1 MTVTTVSTE
10 NTLKKQLMASNMFN
24 SRIRTTDFKELSTQE
39 LIELSFNL
47 KPSEAVRLLESME
60 ALTDL
65 KNVLTKFPPNKE
77 SQFKASFEL
86 SKRILQ
92 FDTKKEKIT
101 SSYGLAQ
108 LLIQDTRDLEQE
120 HFILLTLN
128 TKNKIIRQRTLF
140 IGTLNQSIAHPRDIF
155 REAIRDNAAQIIVA
169 HNHPSGDPTPS
180 ETDNLFTARLTKACE
195 IVGIP
200 MLDHLILGEST
211 YYSYAEK

>member
-1 MTVTTVSTE
+1 MAVATE
-10 NTLKKQLMASNMFN
+10 NTLKRQLTTSNMFN
-24 SRIRTTDFKELSTQE
+24 DRIRTTNFNELSTQE

-47 KPSEAVRLLESME
+47 KPSEAAKLLENIDI
-60 ALTDL
+60 LTDL
-65 KNVLTKFPPNKE
+65 KNVLTEFSPNKE
-77 SQFKASFEL
+77 FQFKASFEL

-92 FDTKKEKIT
+92 LDIKKEKIT

-108 LLIQDTRDLEQE
+108 HLIQETRDLEQE

-128 TKNKIIRQRTLF
+128 TKNQIIRQRTLF

-180 ETDNLFTARLTKACE
+180 ESDNVFTSRLTKACE
-195 IVGIP
+195 LIGIQ

-211 YYSYAEK
+211 YHSYAEN

>member
-1 MTVTTVSTE
+1 MTVTTE
-10 NTLKKQLMASNMFN
+10 KTLKKQVITSNMLN
-24 SRIRTTDFKELSTQE
+24 DRIRTTNFNELSTQE
-39 LIELSFNL
+39 LVELSFNL
-47 KPSEAVRLLESME
+47 KPSQAVELLESIDT
-60 ALTDL
+60 LTDL
-65 KNVLTKFPPNKE
+65 RNGFSEFPTNKE
-77 SQFKASFEL
+77 FQFKASFEL

-108 LLIQDTRDLEQE
+108 HLIQETRDLEQE

-128 TKNKIIRQRTLF
+128 TKNQIIRKRTLF
-140 IGTLNQSIAHPRDIF
+140 VGTLNQSIAHPRDIF

-180 ETDNLFTARLTKACE
+180 EADTIFTSRLTKVCE
-195 IVGIP
+195 LVGIQ

-211 YYSYAEK
+211 YYSYAEN

>member
-1 MTVTTVSTE
+1 MVVTAE
-10 NTLKKQLMASNMFN
+10 KTLEKQLIASNVFN
-24 SRIRTTDFKELSTQE
+24 NRIRTTNFTELSTQE

-47 KPSEAVRLLESME
+47 KPSKAVELLESIDTLADLRNGLIEFPSTME
-60 ALTDL
+60 
-65 KNVLTKFPPNKE
+65 F
-77 SQFKASFEL
+77 QFKASFEL

-92 FDTKKEKIT
+92 FDVKKEKIT

-108 LLIQDTRDLEQE
+108 HLIQETRDLEQE

-128 TKNKIIRQRTLF
+128 TKNQIIRQRTLF

-180 ETDNLFTARLTKACE
+180 ESDNVFTSRLTKACE
-195 IVGIP
+195 LVGIQ

-211 YYSYAEK
+211 YYSYAEN

>member
-1 MTVTTVSTE
+1 MAVTTE
-10 NTLKKQLMASNMFN
+10 KTLKKQVITSNMLN
-24 SRIRTTDFKELSTQE
+24 DRIRTTNFNELSTQE
-39 LIELSFNL
+39 LVELSFNL
-47 KPSEAVRLLESME
+47 KPSQAVELLESIDT
-60 ALTDL
+60 LTDL
-65 KNVLTKFPPNKE
+65 RNGFSEFPTNKE
-77 SQFKASFEL
+77 FQFKASFEL

-108 LLIQDTRDLEQE
+108 HLIQETRDLEQE

-128 TKNKIIRQRTLF
+128 TKNQIIRKRTLF
-140 IGTLNQSIAHPRDIF
+140 VGTLNQSIAHPRDIF

-180 ETDNLFTARLTKACE
+180 EADTIFTSRLTKVCE
-195 IVGIP
+195 LVGIQ

-211 YYSYAEK
+211 YYSYAEN

>member
-1 MTVTTVSTE
+1 MVVIAE
-10 NTLKKQLMASNMFN
+10 KNLEKQLIASNVFN
-24 SRIRTTDFKELSTQE
+24 NRIRTTNFTELSTQE
-39 LIELSFNL
+39 IIELSFNL
-47 KPSEAVRLLESME
+47 KPSKAVELLESIDTL
-60 ALTDL
+60 ADL
-65 KNVLTKFPPNKE
+65 KNGLTEFPSTME
-77 SQFKASFEL
+77 FQFKASFEL

-92 FDTKKEKIT
+92 LDIKKEKIT

-108 LLIQDTRDLEQE
+108 HLIQETRDLEQE

-128 TKNKIIRQRTLF
+128 TKNQIIRQRTLF

-180 ETDNLFTARLTKACE
+180 ESDNMFTSRLTKACE
-195 IVGIP
+195 LIGIQ

-211 YYSYAEK
+211 YHSYAEN

>member
-1 MTVTTVSTE
+1 MTVTTE
-10 NTLKKQLMASNMFN
+10 KTLNKQLTTSNMFN
-24 SRIRTTDFKELSTQE
+24 DRIRTKNFNDLSTQE

-47 KPSEAVRLLESME
+47 KPSEAAELLESID

-65 KNVLTKFPPNKE
+65 RNVLVEFSPNKE
-77 SQFKASFEL
+77 FQFKASFEL

-92 FDTKKEKIT
+92 FDEKKEKIT

-108 LLIQDTRDLEQE
+108 HLIQKTRDLEQE

-128 TKNKIIRQRTLF
+128 TKNQIIRRRTLF

-155 REAIRDNAAQIIVA
+155 REAIRDNAAQIIIA

-180 ETDNLFTARLTKACE
+180 EADSVFTSRLTEICE
-195 IVGIP
+195 LIGIQ

-211 YYSYAEK
+211 YYSYAEN

>member
-1 MTVTTVSTE
+1 MTVSIE
-10 NTLKKQLMASNMFN
+10 NTLKKQSITSNIFN
-24 SRIRTTDFKELSTQE
+24 NRIRTTNFNELSTQE

-47 KPSEAVRLLESME
+47 KPSEAAKLLENTDD
-60 ALTDL
+60 LTDL
-65 KNVLTKFPPNKE
+65 KDVLTKFSPNKE
-77 SQFKASFEL
+77 FQFKASFEL

-92 FDTKKEKIT
+92 FDMKKEKIT

-108 LLIQDTRDLEQE
+108 HLIQETRDLEQE

-128 TKNKIIRQRTLF
+128 TKNQIIRKRTLF

-155 REAIRDNAAQIIVA
+155 REAIRDNAAQIIIA

-180 ETDNLFTARLTKACE
+180 EADSVFTSRLTKICE
-195 IVGIP
+195 LVGIQ

-211 YYSYAEK
+211 YYSYAEN

>member
-1 MTVTTVSTE
+1 MAVATE
-10 NTLKKQLMASNMFN
+10 KTIKKQLITSNMLN
-24 SRIRTTDFKELSTQE
+24 DRIRTTNFSELSTQE
-39 LIELSFNL
+39 LVELSFNL
-47 KPSEAVRLLESME
+47 KPSQAAELLESID

-65 KNVLTKFPPNKE
+65 KNVRTKFSSNKE
-77 SQFKASFEL
+77 LQFEASFEL
-86 SKRILQ
+86 SKRMLQ
-92 FDTKKEKIT
+92 FDVKKEKIT

-108 LLIQDTRDLEQE
+108 HLIQETRDLEQE

-128 TKNKIIRQRTLF
+128 TKNQIIRQRTLF

-180 ETDNLFTARLTKACE
+180 ESDNVFTSRLTKACE
-195 IVGIP
+195 LIGIQ

-211 YYSYAEK
+211 YHSYAEN

>member
-1 MTVTTVSTE
+1 M
-10 NTLKKQLMASNMFN
+10 
-24 SRIRTTDFKELSTQE
+24 
-39 LIELSFNL
+39 
-47 KPSEAVRLLESME
+47 KPSEAAELLESMD

-65 KNVLTKFPPNKE
+65 KNGLTKFSPNKE
-77 SQFKASFEL
+77 LQFKASFEL

-92 FDTKKEKIT
+92 FDVKKEKIT

-108 LLIQDTRDLEQE
+108 HLIQETRDLEQE

-128 TKNKIIRQRTLF
+128 TKNQIIRQRTLF

-155 REAIRDNAAQIIVA
+155 REAIRDNAAQIIIA

-180 ETDNLFTARLTKACE
+180 DADSVFTSRLTKICE
-195 IVGIP
+195 LVGIQ

-211 YYSYAEK
+211 YYSYAEN

>member
-1 MTVTTVSTE
+1 MAVTAE
-10 NTLKKQLMASNMFN
+10 KNLKKQLISSNVFN
-24 SRIRTTDFKELSTQE
+24 NRIRTTNFTELSTQE

-47 KPSEAVRLLESME
+47 KPSEAVKLLESIDV
-60 ALTDL
+60 LTDL
-65 KNVLTKFPPNKE
+65 KSVLTKLSPNKE
-77 SQFKASFEL
+77 FQFKASFEL

-92 FDTKKEKIT
+92 FDIKKEKIT

-108 LLIQDTRDLEQE
+108 HLIQETRDLEQE

-128 TKNKIIRQRTLF
+128 TKNQIIRQRTLF

-169 HNHPSGDPTPS
+169 HNHPSGDLTPS
-180 ETDNLFTARLTKACE
+180 EADTRFTSRLTKICE
-195 IVGIP
+195 LVGIQ

-211 YYSYAEK
+211 YYSYAEN

>member
-1 MTVTTVSTE
+1 MTKTTVGL
-10 NTLKKQLMASNMFN
+10 NQRQVVLSNSFN
-24 SRIRTTDFKELSTQE
+24 SRIRTTNFTELSTQE

-47 KPSEAVRLLESME
+47 KPSKAAELLESIDT
-60 ALTDL
+60 LTDL
-65 KNVLTKFPPNKE
+65 KNVRTKFSSNKE
-77 SQFKASFEL
+77 LQFEASFEL

-92 FDTKKEKIT
+92 FDVKKEKIT

-108 LLIQDTRDLEQE
+108 HLIQETRDLEQE

-128 TKNKIIRQRTLF
+128 TKNQIIRRRTLF

-169 HNHPSGDPTPS
+169 HNHPSGDPSPS
-180 ETDNLFTARLTKACE
+180 ESDNMFTSRLTKACE
-195 IVGIP
+195 LIGIK

-211 YYSYAEK
+211 YHSYAEN

>member
-1 MTVTTVSTE
+1 MAVTAE
-10 NTLKKQLMASNMFN
+10 KNLKKQLISSNVFN
-24 SRIRTTDFKELSTQE
+24 NRIRTTNFTELSTQE

-47 KPSEAVRLLESME
+47 KPSEAVKLLESIDV
-60 ALTDL
+60 LTDL
-65 KNVLTKFPPNKE
+65 KSVLTKLSPNKE
-77 SQFKASFEL
+77 FQFKASFEL

-92 FDTKKEKIT
+92 FDIKKEKIT

-108 LLIQDTRDLEQE
+108 HLIQETRDLEQE

-128 TKNKIIRQRTLF
+128 TKNQIIRQRTLF

-180 ETDNLFTARLTKACE
+180 ESDNVFTSRLTKACE
-195 IVGIP
+195 LIGIQ

-211 YYSYAEK
+211 YHSYAEN